1 MPVSLTLIRAH
12 LNLDADTDTELLTH
26 YRDAGEAWVA
36 AYVGAPFS
44 GSVALMV
51 QAVLLLVAHQYESR
65 EAVIFGNAYQLPFGV
80 TDLLS
85 PLKDRVTGLTSA
97 EITSLSSAT

>member
-12 LNLDADTDTELLTH
+12 LNLDDDTDTELLTH
-26 YRDAGEAWVA
+26 YRDAAEAWVS
-36 AYVGAPFS
+36 AYIGEPFS
-44 GSVALMV
+44 NSYALMV

-65 EAVIFGNAYQLPFGV
+65 EAVVFSSSFQLPFGV

-85 PLKDRVTGLTSA
+85 PLKDRVTGLTRDELA
-97 EITSLSSAT
+97 SLGST